1 MRRAWENCFSPPRTW
16 HGNGASVYT
25 SSVIRERAGSSLP
38 DSFAWSGMDDRI
50 LLNDEDVAVLL
61 SVLRTATQPMTT
73 QMLIDVLRG
82 ESAPASAVDPEV

>member
-1 MRRAWENCFSPPRTW
+1 
-16 HGNGASVYT
+16 
-25 SSVIRERAGSSLP
+25 
-38 DSFAWSGMDDRI
+38 MDDRI